1 MIVAGSE
8 DNHIYEVKVFD
19 SGNFLGY
26 LSVSIDDEEMKNEP
40 LWEGQIL
47 GSDYLVW
54 GLNHRKVKLQFENG
68 SEVDVVVRSGGR
80 IFQILTN

>member
-1 MIVAGSE
+1 MRDGLE
-8 DNHIYEVKVFD
+8 GNHVYDVKVFD

-26 LSVSIDDEEMKNEP
+26 LSVLINDEEMKNKP

-68 SEVDVVVRSGGR
+68 AEVEAVVRSGGR
-80 IFQILTN
+80 IFQILSN